1 MQRSLFTGV
10 SGLRNH
16 QTKLDVIGNNI
27 ANVNTT
33 AFKAGRVRFQDILS
47 QNIRGASAPLMGRG
61 GINPAQVGL
70 GMSVAAIDTI
80 HNPGSLQNTGR
91 PTDLAIQGD
100 GFFVMSD
107 GVSEFYSRDGAFSLG
122 ADGDL
127 VNGANGFKPLGWQA
141 DAFGNIDTNAPLQS
155 LNIPLGHA
163 VSTRATENMVLSSN
177 LNALAEAG
185 DEHIAE
191 VMIFD
196 SQGGMHLVEM
206 TFTNFG
212 GNTWSWEANRIAED
226 GTPLELGGTG
236 EVVFDGHGSFQSTT
250 GDTSL
255 VFTGI
260 DDVNGLEIALDFNDM
275 TQVVG
280 TSNAQVRY
288 QDGFPA
294 GELDEFAI
302 GKTGVISGIYTNGL
316 VVELGQIALASFANP
331 EGLTKA
337 AGNMYQVSSNSGQP
351 RVGGAGLE
359 GRGSIETATLEM
371 SNVDLSYE
379 FTEMITTSR
388 GFQANSRVITTS
400 DDMLQEVVNLK
411 R

>member
-16 QTKLDVIGNNI
+16 QTKMDVIGNNI

-47 QNIRGASAPLMGRG
+47 QNIRGASAPQDGRG

-70 GMSVAAIDTI
+70 GMSVASIDTI
-80 HNPGSLQNTGR
+80 HTPGSLQSTGR
-91 PTDLAIQGD
+91 PTDLAIQGS

-107 GVSEFYSRDGAFSLG
+107 GANEFYSRDGAFSLG
-122 ADGDL
+122 SDGDL

-141 DAFGNIDTNAPLQS
+141 DAFGNINTNGPLQP
-155 LNIPLGHA
+155 LNIPLGHN
-163 VSTRATENMVLSSN
+163 VTTRATENLTFSSN
-177 LNALAEAG
+177 LDSLAEIG
-185 DEHIAE
+185 TEHMAE
-191 VMIFD
+191 SLVYN
-196 SQGGMHLVEM
+196 SQGGSHLVEII
-206 TFTNFG
+206 FTKTG
-212 GNTWSWEANRIAED
+212 SNTWEWEASGITGNETVSGQ
-226 GTPLELGGTG
+226 GTIE
-236 EVVFDGHGSFQSTT
+236 FDEFGNLLQAT
-250 GDTSL
+250 GDAAISITD
-255 VFTGI
+255 I
-260 DDVNGLEIALDFNDM
+260 DGADDISMAVDFNNM
-275 TQVVG
+275 SQVVG
-280 TSNAQVRY
+280 HSNAQVRY

-294 GELDEFAI
+294 GELTEFTI

-316 VVELGQIALASFANP
+316 VVELGQIALASFDNP
-331 EGLTKA
+331 EGLMKA
-337 AGNMYQVSSNSGQP
+337 AGNMYQVSSNSGQA

-359 GRGSIETATLEM
+359 GRGVIETGTLEM

-400 DDMLQEVVNLK
+400 DDLLQEVVNLK